1 MIIIDGLTSNPIN
14 SKQYEKLEKIQAAL
28 KEIDPDVELRNI
40 MIDKG
45 ITETDDEFRIQLIIN
60 ASKQTIKDFEPL
72 YRIVD
77 FDTGED
83 IEL

>member
-14 SKQYEKLEKIQAAL
+14 SKQYENLEKIQSAL
-28 KEIDPDVELRNI
+28 EEIDPDVELRNI

-45 ITETDDEFRIQLIIN
+45 TPETDDEFRIRLIIN

-77 FDTGED
+77 LDTGED

>member
-1 MIIIDGLTSNPIN
+1 MIFIDGITANPIN

-40 MIDKG
+40 LIDKG
-45 ITETDDEFRIQLIIN
+45 IPKADDEFRIRLIID
-60 ASKQTIKDFEPL
+60 ASKQTIKDFEAL

-77 FDTGED
+77 LDTGED